1 MPFIVDPLDDDFSVV
16 ATIPENAY
24 TVALRD
30 FADLPDKERMAAE
43 IRYCK
48 ALERRFGSGVGV
60 ADALRAVL
68 ALEDGGQ
75 HADGQAQALRWR
87 MANAAARQAG
97 LQGLGEPAE
106 AYFDV
111 CLA

>member
-1 MPFIVDPLDDDFSVV
+1 MPFIVDPLDEDVNELAAV
-16 ATIPENAY
+16 PEPTY

-30 FADLPDKERMAAE
+30 FPDLPAKERMAAE

-48 ALERRFGSGVGV
+48 ALERRFGSGAGV
-60 ADALRAVL
+60 ADALRAVV
-68 ALEDGGQ
+68 ALQEEGEHPDG
-75 HADGQAQALRWR
+75 HALDLRWR
-87 MANAAARQAG
+87 MANMAARQAG

-111 CLA
+111 RLA